1 MRTTLLALPL
11 VLASMAGCT
20 TGSPAKAAPE
30 RADASVSVEAGTS
43 AMTDAGHGDGAA
55 PTPTD
60 SGTTTT
66 PPRTYTN
73 PVIRADF
80 ADPFVLR
87 VGESFYAY
95 ATNAL
100 GKNVQAAKS
109 SDLASWSDLEDAMP
123 ALPAWA
129 KANASLTWA
138 PSVLARGSRYVL
150 YYTARHIASGFQCIG
165 RAMADRPEGP
175 FVDESEA
182 PLVCQVAAEQ
192 ALCGSIDA
200 SPFVDDDGNAF
211 LLWKSDENAEACKA
225 DARLW
230 SQKLTADG
238 LGLEGTASE
247 LLRRD
252 KAWEL
257 PLIEG
262 PSMTK
267 HDGKYYLFYSANWW
281 ESPNYAVGYATCSGP
296 SGPCEKKSVDAPL
309 VASRDGALG
318 PGGQEFFTDT
328 TGKLWMA
335 YHGWSSPI
343 IGYSNGGARALRID
357 PISFAGGVPTLAG
370 PTTTPQVVAN

>member
-1 MRTTLLALPL
+1 MRTLSIALLA
-11 VLASMAGCT
+11 VVATSTGCT
-20 TGSPAKAAPE
+20 TGSSAKA
-30 RADASVSVEAGTS
+30 RADRPDATVPDGTS
-43 AMTDAGHGDGAA
+43 PMRDAGHLGDAA

-60 SGTTTT
+60 AGAAT
-66 PPRTYTN
+66 PRTYTN
-73 PVIRADF
+73 PVFAGDF
-80 ADPFVLR
+80 ADPFILR
-87 VGESFYAY
+87 VGETFYAY
-95 ATNAL
+95 ATNNAS
-100 GKNVQAAKS
+100 KNVQAAVS
-109 SDLASWSDLEDAMP
+109 TDLASWTELADALP

-150 YYTARHIASGFQCIG
+150 YYTARSTASGFQCIG

-175 FVDESEA
+175 FVDESDA
-182 PLVCQVAAEQ
+182 PLICQVAGEQ
-192 ALCGSIDA
+192 AMCGSIDP

-211 LLWKSDENAEACKA
+211 LLWKSDENAEPCRA

-230 SQKLTADG
+230 SQKLAADG
-238 LGLEGTASE
+238 LRLEGLPSA

-252 KAWEL
+252 KTWEQ

-262 PSMTK
+262 PSMAK

-296 SGPCEKKSVDAPL
+296 VGPCEKQSLDAPL

-328 TGKLWMA
+328 SGTLWMA

-343 IGYSNGGARALRID
+343 VGYSNGGARALRID

-370 PTTTPQVVAN
+370 PTTTPQVIRATKGS

>member
-11 VLASMAGCT
+11 VLGSVAGCT

-30 RADASVSVEAGTS
+30 RTDASVTVEGGTS
-43 AMTDAGHGDGAA
+43 AVTDGGHRADAA
-55 PTPTD
+55 IPSID

-66 PPRTYTN
+66 PITYTN
-73 PVIRADF
+73 PVIPSDF

-87 VGESFYAY
+87 VGETFYAY

-109 SDLASWSDLEDAMP
+109 TNLTSWSDLADAMP

-138 PSVLARGSRYVL
+138 PSVLARGSRFVL

-165 RAMADRPEGP
+165 RAMADSPEGP
-175 FVDESEA
+175 FVDESDA

-192 ALCGSIDA
+192 PLCGSIDA

-238 LGLEGTASE
+238 LALEGTAAE

-296 SGPCEKKSVDAPL
+296 VGPCEKKSTDAPL
-309 VASRDGALG
+309 VTSRDGALG

-328 TGKLWMA
+328 TGKLWMS

-343 IGYSNGGARALRID
+343 VGYSNGGARALRID